1 MVPLMRLAP
10 LALLL
15 PLVACATPREAC
27 LRAAGSELATLDRLI
42 VETQATLE
50 RGYAL
55 RREPYSATV
64 LEFCVGGGRSV
75 WGGGLGL
82 RYCPEVETRYR
93 EVPVAI
99 DPAAERR
106 KLAELRARREA
117 EARRASAAAQACPG

>member
-1 MVPLMRLAP
+1 MRLAP
-10 LALLL
+10 LVLLL

-27 LRAAGSELATLDRLI
+27 LRAAGAELATLDHLI

-55 RREPYSATV
+55 RREPYSAAV
-64 LEFCVGGGRSV
+64 LHFCVGGGRSISNA
-75 WGGGLGL
+75 GIGL
-82 RYCPEVETRYR
+82 RYCPDVETRFR

-106 KLAELRARREA
+106 KLAKLRQRREE
-117 EARRASAAAQACPG
+117 EARRAAAAAQACPG